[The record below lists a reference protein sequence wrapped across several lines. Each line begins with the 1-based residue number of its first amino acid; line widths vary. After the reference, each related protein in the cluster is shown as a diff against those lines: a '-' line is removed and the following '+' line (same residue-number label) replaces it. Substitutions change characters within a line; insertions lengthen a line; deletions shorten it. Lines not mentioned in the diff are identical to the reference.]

1 MFLLLCCRGI
11 CWMQG
16 WWPWQ
21 SFHPLTFCCFW
32 GWWLRSLLLL
42 LILTWWWSV
51 WWLTFSWRQHAQSAW
66 LSLSL
71 FKEALCAKPDNN
83 MNHVVKK
90 VLLFLLGCCR
100 KRIILFS
107 TILASNHWGQ
117 YLFSMQGTLRVL
129 LTTNHRSQASLVSW
143 WVLSQLKMILGWGQR
158 SDEVRICG
166 DANGQFQSFSL
177 HKHLLVPEAPCV
189 LYNQMVKT
197 LCCFQSHK
205 QVRLM
210 PSLALS
216 RRQNP

>member
-21 SFHPLTFCCFW
+21 SFHPLTFWCCW

-51 WWLTFSWRQHAQSAW
+51 WWLTFSWRRHAQSAW

-117 YLFSMQGTLRVL
+117 HLFSMQGTLRVL

-143 WVLSQLKMILGWGQR
+143 WVLSQLKNDSWMRAKIWWGADLWRCQWAI
-158 SDEVRICG
+158 SKFLIAQTSAG
-166 DANGQFQSFSL
+166 SWS
-177 HKHLLVPEAPCV
+177 
-189 LYNQMVKT
+189 T
-197 LCCFQSHK
+197 LCFVQSDGEDF
-205 QVRLM
+205 VL
-210 PSLALS
+210 LS
-216 RRQNP
+216 KS